1 MTRGRRRKRL
11 PKPSPPVYVS
21 LAEVKAQGRQVQ
33 FDRLIPTD
41 RQRVSAAAMD
51 GFDRL
56 PRPVRDRLNEV
67 TDYDSIKLRVRV
79 AETGETRIIVTS
91 LLQLCVNLVDSGK
104 DTAHILGVIDNIDA
118 GIREAQ
124 RSQLLLRQS
133 NSGA

>member
-1 MTRGRRRKRL
+1 
-11 PKPSPPVYVS
+11 
-21 LAEVKAQGRQVQ
+21 
-33 FDRLIPTD
+33 
-41 RQRVSAAAMD
+41 MD